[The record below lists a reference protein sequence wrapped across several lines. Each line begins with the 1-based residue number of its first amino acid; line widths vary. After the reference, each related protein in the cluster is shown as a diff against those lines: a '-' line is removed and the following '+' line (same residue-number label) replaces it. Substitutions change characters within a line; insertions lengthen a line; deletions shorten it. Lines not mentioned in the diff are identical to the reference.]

1 MTTIILKGLLR
12 TLVLLFILF
21 LVVLPLRNP
30 YPASFD
36 EYDDY
41 PYAAGSAPAAVRTA
55 ILHQLV
61 EFQKGYAERDTDSA
75 GEFAERLLSQDNVL
89 ILGTMPREV
98 FIGHSAATDL
108 IRADWASWGDC
119 TFLLDKA
126 NVSAQGDVAW
136 FSTVGYVEFDL
147 SRFLVLPLR
156 LTGVAVNEAGIW
168 RFQQVQYQFDLDLSF
183 NLLLIVVL
191 LVLSACSILVMIIQI
206 TRTALKRRQAS

>member
-12 TLVLLFILF
+12 TFALLFILF

-36 EYDDY
+36 GYDAY
-41 PYAAGSAPAAVRTA
+41 PYAAGSASEAVRTE
-55 ILHQLV
+55 IIHQLT
-61 EFQKGYAERDTDSA
+61 EFQKGYAERDTASA
-75 GEFAERLLSQDNVL
+75 GEFADRLLSQDHVL
-89 ILGTMPREV
+89 ILGTMPREI
-98 FIGHSAATDL
+98 FIGHPAATDL
-108 IRADWASWGDC
+108 IRADWESWGDC

-126 NVSAQGDVAW
+126 NVSAHGEVAW

-156 LTGVAVNEAGIW
+156 LTGVAVNEDGIW

-183 NLLLIVVL
+183 NLLLILVL
-191 LVLSACSILVMIIQI
+191 LVLSASSILVLIIQI
-206 TRTALKRRQAS
+206 VRASLKRRQAS